1 MERTEDREE
10 QTAETRLAHIVRV
23 RPDLME
29 IRYKPGVT
37 MDMAGVK
44 EIHETRKRLFGD
56 HPYASLSLIPD
67 DVDFELAIT
76 QQDHY
81 AVNRPK
87 DPLLAWAVVAR
98 GAMLDMIAKLYFS
111 YFPQTFPVLTT
122 NDEAEARAWIAAQL
136 DRSAK
141 SAG

>member
-1 MERTEDREE
+1 MEREE
-10 QTAETRLAHIVRV
+10 RTYETRIALIVQTRHN
-23 RPDLME
+23 LME

-44 EIHETRKRLFGD
+44 EIHETRARIFGD
-56 HPYASLSLIPD
+56 RPYASISIIPD
-67 DVDFELAIT
+67 DVDFELGIT
-76 QQDHY
+76 QRDHY
-81 AVNRPK
+81 SEKRGN

-98 GAMLDMIAKLYFS
+98 GSMLDMIAKLYFS

-122 NDEAEARAWIAAQL
+122 TDEAEARAWIEGQL
-136 DRSAK
+136 DRDMK